1 MYTPNIDRAKNFD
14 SLIGAVLQ
22 YGESWE
28 EAAHRVCKF
37 KKFKPSAKEIE
48 RTKANFPG
56 NDSLIEEIAKAAN

>member
-1 MYTPNIDRAKNFD
+1 MFTPNIDRAKNFD

-28 EAAHRVCKF
+28 EAAHRVYKF
-37 KKFKPSAKEIE
+37 KMLRPSQKQIE

-56 NDSLIEEIAKAAN
+56 NDALIEEIASAAN